1 MFRQHPLKVS
11 DLMRVIIRQNGL
23 ETPLLQRRLV
33 ESWDAIAGELIA
45 KYTTEKYIRNQDL
58 CVHIENPA
66 LRSEVSMMKTE
77 LIRKLN
83 NAVGGQVIREIRL
96 I

>member
-1 MFRQHPLKVS
+1 
-11 DLMRVIIRQNGL
+11 MRVIIRQNGL

-45 KYTTEKYIRNQDL
+45 QYTTEKYIRNQDL

>member
-1 MFRQHPLKVS
+1 
-11 DLMRVIIRQNGL
+11 MRVIIRQNGL
-23 ETPLLQRRLV
+23 ETPLMQRRLI
-33 ESWDAIAGELIA
+33 ESWDEVAGEIIA

-66 LRSEVSMMKTE
+66 LRSEISMMKTE

-83 NAVGGQVIREIRL
+83 HAAGGQVIREIRL

>member
-1 MFRQHPLKVS
+1 
-11 DLMRVIIRQNGL
+11 MRVIIRQNGL
-23 ETPLLQRRLV
+23 ETPLMQRRLI
-33 ESWDAIAGELIA
+33 ESWDEVAGEIIA

-66 LRSEVSMMKTE
+66 LRLEISMMKTE

-83 NAVGGQVIREIRL
+83 NAAGGQVIREIRL

>member
-1 MFRQHPLKVS
+1 MKIS

-23 ETPLLQRRLV
+23 ETPLLQKRLI
-33 ESWDAIAGELIA
+33 ESWDNVVGEMIA

-66 LRSEVSMMKTE
+66 LRSEVGMMKTE

-83 NAVGGQVIREIRL
+83 NAVGSQVIRDIRL
-96 I
+96 V

>member
-33 ESWDAIAGELIA
+33 ESWDDIAGELIA

-66 LRSEVSMMKTE
+66 LRSEISMMKTE

-83 NAVGGQVIREIRL
+83 NAVGGQVIRDIRL

>member
-1 MFRQHPLKVS
+1 
-11 DLMRVIIRQNGL
+11 MRVIIRQNGL
-23 ETPLLQRRLV
+23 ETPLLQRRLL
-33 ESWDAIAGELIA
+33 EAWDTVAGELIA

-66 LRSEVSMMKTE
+66 LRSEVSMINTE
-77 LIRKLN
+77 LICKLN
-83 NAVGGQVIREIRL
+83 NAVGGQIIREIRL

>member
-1 MFRQHPLKVS
+1 
-11 DLMRVIIRQNGL
+11 MRVIIRQNGL

-33 ESWDAIAGELIA
+33 ESWDKVAGEVIA
-45 KYTTEKYIRNQDL
+45 RYTTEKFIRNQDL

-66 LRSEVSMMKTE
+66 LRSEVSMMKEE
-77 LIRKLN
+77 LVRKLN

>member
-1 MFRQHPLKVS
+1 M
-11 DLMRVIIRQNGL
+11 
-23 ETPLLQRRLV
+23 QRRLI
-33 ESWDAIAGELIA
+33 ESWDEVAGEIIA

-66 LRSEVSMMKTE
+66 LRSEISMMKTE

-83 NAVGGQVIREIRL
+83 NAAGGQVIREIRL

>member
-1 MFRQHPLKVS
+1 
-11 DLMRVIIRQNGL
+11 MRVIIRQNGL
-23 ETPLLQRRLV
+23 ETPLMQRRLI
-33 ESWDAIAGELIA
+33 ESWDEVAGDIIA

-66 LRSEVSMMKTE
+66 LRSEISMMKTE

-83 NAVGGQVIREIRL
+83 NAAGGQVIREIRL

>member
-1 MFRQHPLKVS
+1 MKVS

-33 ESWDAIAGELIA
+33 ESWDDIAGELIA

-66 LRSEVSMMKTE
+66 LRSEISMIKTE

-83 NAVGGQVIREIRL
+83 NAVGGQVIRDIRL

>member
-1 MFRQHPLKVS
+1 M
-11 DLMRVIIRQNGL
+11 
-23 ETPLLQRRLV
+23 QRRLI
-33 ESWDAIAGELIA
+33 ESWDEVAGDIIA

-66 LRSEVSMMKTE
+66 LRSEISMMKTE

-83 NAVGGQVIREIRL
+83 NAAGGQVIREIRL

>member
-33 ESWDAIAGELIA
+33 EAWDTVAGELIA

-66 LRSEVSMMKTE
+66 LLSEVSMMKTE

-83 NAVGGQVIREIRL
+83 NAVGGQIIREIRL

>member
-1 MFRQHPLKVS
+1 MFRQHPLKIS

-23 ETPLLQRRLV
+23 ETPLLQKRLI
-33 ESWDAIAGELIA
+33 EAWDGVVGELIA

-66 LRSEVSMMKTE
+66 RRSEVSMIKTE

-83 NAVGGQVIREIRL
+83 NAVGG
-96 I
+96 

>member
-1 MFRQHPLKVS
+1 M
-11 DLMRVIIRQNGL
+11 
-23 ETPLLQRRLV
+23 QRRLV
-33 ESWDAIAGELIA
+33 ESWDEVAGEIIA

-66 LRSEVSMMKTE
+66 LRSEISMMKTE

-83 NAVGGQVIREIRL
+83 NAAGGQVIREIRL
-96 I
+96 V

>member
-1 MFRQHPLKVS
+1 
-11 DLMRVIIRQNGL
+11 MRVIIRQNGL
-23 ETPLLQRRLV
+23 ETPLLQKRLI
-33 ESWDAIAGELIA
+33 EAWDDVVGELIA

-83 NAVGGQVIREIRL
+83 NAVGGQIIREIRL

>member
-1 MFRQHPLKVS
+1 
-11 DLMRVIIRQNGL
+11 MRVIIRQNGL
-23 ETPLLQRRLV
+23 ETPLMQRRLI
-33 ESWDAIAGELIA
+33 ESWDEVVGEIIA

-66 LRSEVSMMKTE
+66 LRSEISMMKTE

-83 NAVGGQVIREIRL
+83 NAAGGQVIREIRL
-96 I
+96 V

>member
-33 ESWDAIAGELIA
+33 EAWDTVAGELIA

-58 CVHIENPA
+58 CIHIENPA

-77 LIRKLN
+77 LICKLN
-83 NAVGGQVIREIRL
+83 NAVGGQIIREIRL

>member
-1 MFRQHPLKVS
+1 MFRQHPLKIS

-23 ETPLLQRRLV
+23 ETPLLQRRLI
-33 ESWDAIAGELIA
+33 EAWDTVAGELIA

-66 LRSEVSMMKTE
+66 LRSEVSMIKTD
-77 LIRKLN
+77 LIMKLN
-83 NAVGGQVIREIRL
+83 NAVGSQVIREIRL
-96 I
+96 V

>member
-1 MFRQHPLKVS
+1 MFRQHPLKIS

-23 ETPLLQRRLV
+23 ETPLLQKRLI
-33 ESWDAIAGELIA
+33 EAWDNVVGELIA

-83 NAVGGQVIREIRL
+83 NAVGGQIIREIRL

>member
-1 MFRQHPLKVS
+1 MFRQHPLKIS

-23 ETPLLQRRLV
+23 ETPLLQKRLI
-33 ESWDAIAGELIA
+33 EAWDGVVGELIA

-66 LRSEVSMMKTE
+66 LRSEVSMIKTE

-83 NAVGGQVIREIRL
+83 NAVGGQIIREIRL

>member
-1 MFRQHPLKVS
+1 LFRQHPLKVS

-45 KYTTEKYIRNQDL
+45 QYTTEKYIRNQDL

-66 LRSEVSMMKTE
+66 LRSEISMMKTE

>member
-11 DLMRVIIRQNGL
+11 DMMRVIIRQNGL

-33 ESWDAIAGELIA
+33 EAWDTVAGELIA

-83 NAVGGQVIREIRL
+83 NAVGGQIIREIRL

>member
-1 MFRQHPLKVS
+1 M
-11 DLMRVIIRQNGL
+11 
-23 ETPLLQRRLV
+23 QRRLI
-33 ESWDAIAGELIA
+33 ESWDEVAGEIIA

-66 LRSEVSMMKTE
+66 LRSEISMMKTE

-83 NAVGGQVIREIRL
+83 NAAGGQVIREIRL
-96 I
+96 V

>member
-1 MFRQHPLKVS
+1 MKVS

-23 ETPLLQRRLV
+23 ETPLLQRRLL
-33 ESWDAIAGELIA
+33 EAWDSVAGELIA
-45 KYTTEKYIRNQDL
+45 RYTTEKYIRNQDL

-66 LRSEVSMMKTE
+66 LRSEISMMKTE
-77 LIRKLN
+77 LIAKLN
-83 NAVGGQVIREIRL
+83 NAVGGQVIRDIRL

>member
-1 MFRQHPLKVS
+1 MFRQHPLKIS

-23 ETPLLQRRLV
+23 ETPLLQKRLI
-33 ESWDAIAGELIA
+33 EAWDGVVGELIA

-83 NAVGGQVIREIRL
+83 NAVGGQIIREIRL

>member
-1 MFRQHPLKVS
+1 
-11 DLMRVIIRQNGL
+11 MRVIIRQNGL
-23 ETPLLQRRLV
+23 ETPLMQRRLV
-33 ESWDAIAGELIA
+33 ESWDEVVGEIIA

-66 LRSEVSMMKTE
+66 LRSEVSMMKTD

-83 NAVGGQVIREIRL
+83 NAAGGQVIREIRL
-96 I
+96 V

>member
-1 MFRQHPLKVS
+1 
-11 DLMRVIIRQNGL
+11 MRVIIRQNGL

-33 ESWDAIAGELIA
+33 ESWDDIAGELIA

-66 LRSEVSMMKTE
+66 LRSEISMIKTE

-83 NAVGGQVIREIRL
+83 NAVGGQVIRDIRL

>member
-1 MFRQHPLKVS
+1 MFRQHPLKIS

-23 ETPLLQRRLV
+23 ETPLLQKRLI
-33 ESWDAIAGELIA
+33 EAWDGVVGELVA

-83 NAVGGQVIREIRL
+83 NAVGGQIIREIRL

>member
-1 MFRQHPLKVS
+1 
-11 DLMRVIIRQNGL
+11 MRVIIRQNGL
-23 ETPLLQRRLV
+23 ETPLLQKRLI
-33 ESWDAIAGELIA
+33 EAWDGVVGELIA

-83 NAVGGQVIREIRL
+83 NAVGGQIIREIRL

>member
-1 MFRQHPLKVS
+1 M
-11 DLMRVIIRQNGL
+11 
-23 ETPLLQRRLV
+23 EA
-33 ESWDAIAGELIA
+33 WDTVAGELIA

-83 NAVGGQVIREIRL
+83 NAVGGQIIREIRL

>member
-1 MFRQHPLKVS
+1 MFRQHPLKIS

-23 ETPLLQRRLV
+23 ETPLLQKRLI
-33 ESWDAIAGELIA
+33 EAWDNVVGELIA

-83 NAVGGQVIREIRL
+83 NTVGGQIIREIRL

>member
-1 MFRQHPLKVS
+1 MFRQHPLKIS

-23 ETPLLQRRLV
+23 ETPLLQKRLI
-33 ESWDAIAGELIA
+33 EAWDNVAGEMTA

-66 LRSEVSMMKTE
+66 LRSEISMMKTE
-77 LIRKLN
+77 LIAKLN
-83 NAVGGQVIREIRL
+83 NTVGGQVIRDIRL